1 LIAATG
7 EIRDDFS
14 LHPNTDVGTCI
25 FIARVSLH
33 TLALTLW
40 AIVSVYLQ
48 RHNSTMK
55 STVQALAIAAIFATP
70 LSTYAQASQPLT
82 QAPVRTAPVA
92 ADQGSPSAQSL
103 RTPGHS
109 AATDEAGFGG
119 DPRGTSQT
127 GGSGDTTVSSYSPP
141 IRIAR

>member
-1 LIAATG
+1 M
-7 EIRDDFS
+7 
-14 LHPNTDVGTCI
+14 
-25 FIARVSLH
+25 SLH

-92 ADQGSPSAQSL
+92 ADQGSPSPQSL

-119 DPRGTSQT
+119 DTKGTSQT

-141 IRIAR
+141 IRVAR